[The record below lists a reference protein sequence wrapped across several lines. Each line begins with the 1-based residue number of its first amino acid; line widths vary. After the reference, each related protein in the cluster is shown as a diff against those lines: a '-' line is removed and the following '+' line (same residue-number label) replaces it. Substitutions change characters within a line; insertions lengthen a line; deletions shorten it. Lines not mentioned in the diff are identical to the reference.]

1 MMIRYFISSSL
12 QKMFLAVTCLLS
24 CFKCLNSLHRI
35 NCFTLFFTIQFNL
48 LFKRYY
54 VFVAKKKL
62 TLCIKVVQQ
71 NPIIL
76 LFQKHD
82 LLLSLYF
89 ELDKLQ
95 SIFWCY
101 YITKINYK
109 KNHIKRYFILPAMI
123 VSSNPDI
130 INHSI
135 ISSNSLKLRE
145 RWTLDTS
152 LLSLFCF

>member
-89 ELDKLQ
+89 NVRLMLNNVSKLPL
-95 SIFWCY
+95 FYWKY
-101 YITKINYK
+101 HVNL
-109 KNHIKRYFILPAMI
+109 HI
-123 VSSNPDI
+123 
-130 INHSI
+130 H
-135 ISSNSLKLRE
+135 
-145 RWTLDTS
+145 
-152 LLSLFCF
+152 LSLFRDKRVL